1 MVFVIYYHIINIMSK
16 EKNIDQ
22 KSYSMG
28 YRIGKETTIR
38 EIENWFYQNFDDMG
52 FHVISNEEI
61 SLKEMMDDLKKR
73 LKL

>member
-1 MVFVIYYHIINIMSK
+1 MSK

-28 YRIGKETTIR
+28 YRIGEETAIR

-52 FHVISNEEI
+52 FHVISNDEI
-61 SLKEMMDDLKKR
+61 TLKEMMDDLKKR

>member
-1 MVFVIYYHIINIMSK
+1 MSK

-22 KSYSMG
+22 TSYSMG

-61 SLKEMMDDLKKR
+61 TLKEMMDDLKKR

>member
-1 MVFVIYYHIINIMSK
+1 MSI
-16 EKNIDQ
+16 ENNIDQ

-61 SLKEMMDDLKKR
+61 SLKEMMEDLKKR